1 MDARTGDPSACR
13 TVDLSTRYL
22 GLKLA
27 HPVIPGASPMTWDL
41 DIVRSLE
48 DAGAPAIVL
57 RSLFEEQVRR
67 DEAARRGGPVDPEH
81 SPAAYLERL
90 RRIKEAVAIPVIA
103 SLNGTTDIGWTGF
116 ARLLQQA
123 GADALELNIYHVSS
137 NLWTLGSA
145 IEAQTLDMIRAVKL
159 TLSIPVA
166 VKIYPFFSSIVC
178 FARQLDEMG
187 VSGLVLFNR
196 TYQPEIDLETRTVR
210 PELRLSGSADLLPRL
225 HWIAM
230 LAGRLQLS
238 LSATGGVHTA
248 HDVLKA
254 VFAGADTVQMVSAL
268 LKGGPEHLT
277 AVRDEMARWLEKHG
291 HASLEEV
298 RGCMS
303 LERRPDA
310 NAFSF
315 AASMHL
321 LQHWQDATVS

>member
-1 MDARTGDPSACR
+1 
-13 TVDLSTRYL
+13 VDLSTNYL

-27 HPVIPGASPMTWDL
+27 HPILPGASPLTWDL
-41 DIVRSLE
+41 DSVRSLE
-48 DAGAPAIVL
+48 DSGAPAIVM

-67 DEAARRGGPVDPEH
+67 AEAARRGGPVDAEH
-81 SPAAYLERL
+81 SPAAYLEQIRK
-90 RRIKEAVAIPVIA
+90 IKEAVRVPVIA
-103 SLNGTTDIGWTGF
+103 SLNGTTEIGWTGF
-116 ARLLQQA
+116 ARLMQQA
-123 GADALELNIYHVSS
+123 GADALELNIYHVST

-159 TLSIPVA
+159 TVTIPVA

-210 PELRLSGSADLLPRL
+210 PEIRLSGSSELLPRL

-254 VFAGADTVQMVSAL
+254 IFAGTDTVQMVSAL
-268 LKGGPEHLT
+268 LKGGPEHLGF
-277 AVRDEMARWLEKHG
+277 VRDEMERWLAEHG
-291 HASLEEV
+291 LSSLEEV

-303 LERRPDA
+303 LERRPDS

-321 LQHWQDATVS
+321 LQNWQDATVR

>member
-1 MDARTGDPSACR
+1 M
-13 TVDLSTRYL
+13 DLSTSYL

-27 HPVIPGASPMTWDL
+27 HPIVPGASPLTWDL
-41 DIVRSLE
+41 DSIRTLE

-67 DEAARRGGPVDPEH
+67 DEASRRGGPVDPEH
-81 SPAAYLERL
+81 SPAAYLERI
-90 RRIKEAVAIPVIA
+90 RRVKEAVRIPVIA
-103 SLNGTTDIGWTGF
+103 SLNGTTDVGWTGF
-116 ARLLQQA
+116 ARLMQQA

-137 NLWTLGSA
+137 NLWTLGSS

-159 TLSIPVA
+159 SVSIPIA

-187 VSGLVLFNR
+187 ASGLVLFNR

-210 PELRLSGSADLLPRL
+210 PEVRLSSSTALLGRL

-254 VFAGADTVQMVSAL
+254 LFAGADTVQMVSAL
-268 LKGGPEHLT
+268 LLNGPNHLMK
-277 AVRDEMARWLEKHG
+277 VRDETEKWLEKHG
-291 HASLEEV
+291 HASVDEV

-303 LERRPDA
+303 LERRPDS

-315 AASMHL
+315 ASSMHL
-321 LQHWQDATVS
+321 LQSWQDSTVI

>member
-1 MDARTGDPSACR
+1 MDGRRRRPAACDV
-13 TVDLSTRYL
+13 VDLSTDYL

-27 HPVIPGASPMTWDL
+27 HPVIPGASPLTWDL
-41 DIVRSLE
+41 DSVRSLE
-48 DAGAPAIVL
+48 DAGAPAIIM

-67 DEAARRGGPVDPEH
+67 EEAARRGGLVDPEH
-81 SPAAYLERL
+81 SPAAYLEQI
-90 RRIKEAVAIPVIA
+90 RRIKEAVSIPVIA
-103 SLNGTTDIGWTGF
+103 SLNGTTEIGWTGF
-116 ARLLQQA
+116 ARLMQQA
-123 GADALELNIYHVSS
+123 GADALELNVYHVSS

-159 TLSIPVA
+159 TVTIPLA

-187 VSGLVLFNR
+187 VAGLVLFNR

-210 PELRLSGSADLLPRL
+210 PELRLSSSSDLLPRL

-248 HDVLKA
+248 HDALKA
-254 VFAGADTVQMVSAL
+254 IFAGADSVQMASAL
-268 LKGGPEHLT
+268 LKHGSGHLR
-277 AVRDEMARWLEKHG
+277 AVRDEMTRWMERHG
-291 HASLEEV
+291 HTSLDEV

-321 LQHWQDATVS
+321 LQYWQDATIA

>member
-1 MDARTGDPSACR
+1 MDGGAAPPSAWR
-13 TVDLSTRYL
+13 VVDLSTNYL

-27 HPVIPGASPMTWDL
+27 HPVVPGASPLTWEL
-41 DIVRSLE
+41 DSIRSLE
-48 DAGAPAIVL
+48 DAGAPAIVM

-67 DEAARRGGPVDPEH
+67 DEAARHGGPVDPEH
-81 SPAAYLERL
+81 SPAAYLERI
-90 RRIKEAVAIPVIA
+90 RRVKEAVGIPVIA
-103 SLNGTTDIGWTGF
+103 SLNGTSEIGWTGF
-116 ARLLQQA
+116 GRLMQQA
-123 GADALELNIYHVSS
+123 GADALELNVYHVSS

-145 IEAQTLDMIRAVKL
+145 IEAQTLDMIRVVKL
-159 TLSIPVA
+159 TVSIPVA

-187 VSGLVLFNR
+187 VAGLVLFNR

-210 PELRLSGSADLLPRL
+210 PELRLSSSSDLLPRL

-248 HDVLKA
+248 HDALKA
-254 VFAGADTVQMVSAL
+254 IFAGADSVQMVSAL
-268 LKGGPEHLT
+268 LKQGPGHLK
-277 AVRDEMARWLEKHG
+277 AVRDEMTRWMEQHS
-291 HASLEEV
+291 HASLDEV

-321 LQHWQDATVS
+321 LQHWQDATIV

>member
-1 MDARTGDPSACR
+1 M
-13 TVDLSTRYL
+13 DLSTSYL

-27 HPVIPGASPMTWDL
+27 SPIVPGASPLTWDL
-41 DIVRSLE
+41 DTVRALE
-48 DAGAPAIVL
+48 DAGAPAVIL

-67 DEAARRGGPVDPEH
+67 DEAARRGGPVHPEQ
-81 SPAAYLERL
+81 SPAAYLERI
-90 RRIKEAVAIPVIA
+90 RRIREAVGIPVIA

-116 ARLLQQA
+116 ARLIQDA

-159 TLSIPVA
+159 SVSIPVA

-196 TYQPEIDLETRTVR
+196 TYQPEIDLESRTVR
-210 PELRLSGSADLLPRL
+210 PEMRLSSSAELLPRL

-254 VFAGADTVQMVSAL
+254 LFAGADTVQMVSAL
-268 LKGGPEHLT
+268 LQNGPDHLKS
-277 AVRDEMARWLEKHG
+277 VRDEMERWLESHG
-291 HASLEEV
+291 HASLDEV

-303 LERRPDA
+303 LERLPDA

-315 AASMHL
+315 ASSMHL
-321 LQHWQDATVS
+321 LQGWQDTTVI

>member
-1 MDARTGDPSACR
+1 MDLT
-13 TVDLSTRYL
+13 TTYL

-27 HPVIPGASPMTWDL
+27 HPIVPGASPLTWDL
-41 DIVRSLE
+41 DTIRSLE
-48 DAGAPAIVL
+48 DAGAPGIVM

-67 DEAARRGGPVDPEH
+67 DEASRRGGPVHPEH
-81 SPAAYLERL
+81 SPAAYLERI

-116 ARLLQQA
+116 ARLMQQA
-123 GADALELNIYHVSS
+123 GADAIELNVYHVSS

-159 TLSIPVA
+159 SVTIPVA

-187 VSGLVLFNR
+187 ISGLVLFNR
-196 TYQPEIDLETRTVR
+196 TYQPEIDLESRIVR
-210 PELRLSGSADLLPRL
+210 PELRLSTSADLLPRL

-268 LKGGPEHLT
+268 LEKGPTHLR
-277 AVRDEMARWLEKHG
+277 AVRDEMERWLEKHG
-291 HASLEEV
+291 HRSLDDV

-303 LERRPDA
+303 LEKRPDA

-315 AASMHL
+315 ASSMHL
-321 LQHWQDATVS
+321 LQNWQDAAVI

>member
-1 MDARTGDPSACR
+1 MDAPGPDPAACAI
-13 TVDLSTRYL
+13 VDLSTSYL
-22 GLKLA
+22 GLRLA
-27 HPVIPGASPMTWDL
+27 HPIVPGASPLTWDL
-41 DIVRSLE
+41 DVVRSLE
-48 DAGAPAIVL
+48 DAGAPAIVM

-67 DEAARRGGPVDPEH
+67 DEEARRGGRVDPEN
-81 SPAAYLERL
+81 SPAAYLERI
-90 RRIKEAVAIPVIA
+90 RRIKDAVAIPIIA

-116 ARLLQQA
+116 ARLMQQA

-137 NLWTLGSA
+137 NLWTLGST

-159 TLSIPVA
+159 TVTIPVA

-210 PELRLSGSADLLPRL
+210 PELRLSSSSDLLPRL

-238 LSATGGVHTA
+238 LSVTGGVHTA

-254 VFAGADTVQMVSAL
+254 IFAGADTVQMVSAL
-268 LKGGPEHLT
+268 LRGGPENLKTVLT
-277 AVRDEMARWLEKHG
+277 EMERWLERHG
-291 HASLEEV
+291 IASLEEV

-303 LERRPDA
+303 LERLPDA

-321 LQHWQDATVS
+321 IQHWQDAAVS

>member
-1 MDARTGDPSACR
+1 M
-13 TVDLSTRYL
+13 
-22 GLKLA
+22 
-27 HPVIPGASPMTWDL
+27 PGASPLTWDL
-41 DIVRSLE
+41 DTIRTLE

-81 SPAAYLERL
+81 SPAAYLERI
-90 RRIKEAVAIPVIA
+90 RRVKEAVRVPVIA

-116 ARLLQQA
+116 ARLIQQA
-123 GADALELNIYHVSS
+123 GADALELNIYHVSA
-137 NLWTLGSA
+137 NLWTLGST

-159 TLSIPVA
+159 SISIPIA

-210 PELRLSGSADLLPRL
+210 PAVRLSSSTALLPRL

-254 VFAGADTVQMVSAL
+254 LFAGADTVQMVSAL
-268 LKGGPEHLT
+268 LRNGPDHLRS
-277 AVRDEMARWLEKHG
+277 VRQETEKWLEGHG
-291 HASLEEV
+291 HASIDEV

-303 LERRPDA
+303 LERLPDA

-315 AASMHL
+315 ASSMHL
-321 LQHWQDATVS
+321 LQNWQDTSIL

>member
-1 MDARTGDPSACR
+1 M
-13 TVDLSTRYL
+13 VDLSTNYL

-27 HPVIPGASPMTWDL
+27 HPIVPGACPLTWEL
-41 DIVRSLE
+41 DSIRELE
-48 DAGAPAIVL
+48 DAGAPAIIL

-67 DEAARRGGPVDPEH
+67 DEASRHGGPVHPEH
-81 SPAAYLERL
+81 SPAAYLERI
-90 RRIKEAVAIPVIA
+90 RRVKEAVRIPVIA
-103 SLNGTTDIGWTGF
+103 SLNGTSDIGWTGF
-116 ARLLQQA
+116 ARLMQEA
-123 GADALELNIYHVSS
+123 GADALELNVYHVSS

-159 TLSIPVA
+159 SVSIPVA

-187 VSGLVLFNR
+187 IAGLVLFNR
-196 TYQPEIDLETRTVR
+196 TYQPEIDLESRTVLA
-210 PELRLSGSADLLPRL
+210 EVRLSSSSDLLPRL

-254 VFAGADTVQMVSAL
+254 IFAGANTVQMVSAL
-268 LKGGPEHLT
+268 LTNGPNHLK
-277 AVRDEMARWLEKHG
+277 AVHDEMERWLEDHG
-291 HASLEEV
+291 NASLDEV

-303 LERRPDA
+303 LEKRPDE

-321 LQHWQDATVS
+321 LQHWQDAIVR

>member
-1 MDARTGDPSACR
+1 M
-13 TVDLSTRYL
+13 VDFSTNYL

-27 HPVIPGASPMTWDL
+27 HPILPGASPLTWDV
-41 DIVRSLE
+41 DSVRSLE
-48 DAGAPAIVL
+48 DAGAPAIIMK
-57 RSLFEEQVRR
+57 SLFEEQVRR
-67 DEAARRGGPVDPEH
+67 AEAARRGGPVDPEH
-81 SPAAYLERL
+81 SPAAYLEQI
-90 RRIKEAVAIPVIA
+90 RRVKEAVRIPVIA

-116 ARLLQQA
+116 ARLMQQA
-123 GADALELNIYHVSS
+123 GADALELNVYHVSA

-145 IEAQTLDMIRAVKL
+145 IEAQTLDMIRAVR
-159 TLSIPVA
+159 LSVTIPVA

-210 PELRLSGSADLLPRL
+210 PELRLSSSADLLPRL

-254 VFAGADTVQMVSAL
+254 LFAGADTVQMVSAL
-268 LKGGPEHLT
+268 LKGGPEHLRT
-277 AVRDEMARWLEKHG
+277 VRDEMERWLERHG
-291 HASLEEV
+291 MASLEEV

>member
-1 MDARTGDPSACR
+1 MDAPRPDPAACAS
-13 TVDLSTRYL
+13 VDLSTNYL
-22 GLKLA
+22 GLRLA
-27 HPVIPGASPMTWDL
+27 HPIVPGASPLTWDL

-48 DAGAPAIVL
+48 DAGAPAIVM

-67 DEAARRGGPVDPEH
+67 EEEARRGGRVDPEN
-81 SPAAYLERL
+81 SPAAYLERI
-90 RRIKEAVAIPVIA
+90 RRVKEAVRIPVIA

-116 ARLLQQA
+116 ARLMQQA
-123 GADALELNIYHVSS
+123 GADALELNVYHVSQ
-137 NLWTLGSA
+137 NLWTLGST

-159 TLSIPVA
+159 TVTIPVA

-210 PELRLSGSADLLPRL
+210 PELRLSSSSDLLPRL

-238 LSATGGVHTA
+238 LSVTGGVHTA

-268 LKGGPEHLT
+268 LKGGPEHLK
-277 AVRDEMARWLEKHG
+277 AVRDEMERWLERHG
-291 HASLEEV
+291 VASLDEV

-303 LERRPDA
+303 LERLPDG

-321 LQHWQDATVS
+321 IQNWQDAAVS

>member
-1 MDARTGDPSACR
+1 MDAPGPDPAACAI
-13 TVDLSTRYL
+13 VDLSTNYL
-22 GLKLA
+22 GLRLA
-27 HPVIPGASPMTWDL
+27 HPIVPGASPLTWDL
-41 DIVRSLE
+41 DVVRSLE
-48 DAGAPAIVL
+48 DAGAPAIVM

-67 DEAARRGGPVDPEH
+67 DEEARRGGRVDPEN
-81 SPAAYLERL
+81 SPAAYLERI
-90 RRIKEAVAIPVIA
+90 RRIKDAVAIPIIA

-116 ARLLQQA
+116 ARLMQQA

-137 NLWTLGSA
+137 NLWTLGST

-159 TLSIPVA
+159 TVTIPVA

-210 PELRLSGSADLLPRL
+210 PELRLSSSSDLLPRL

-238 LSATGGVHTA
+238 LSVTGGVHTA

-254 VFAGADTVQMVSAL
+254 IFAGADTVQMVSAL
-268 LKGGPEHLT
+268 LRGGPENLKTVLT
-277 AVRDEMARWLEKHG
+277 EMERWLERHG
-291 HASLEEV
+291 IASLEEV

-303 LERRPDA
+303 LERLPDA

-321 LQHWQDATVS
+321 IQHWQDAAVS

>member
-1 MDARTGDPSACR
+1 MDAPWPDPAGC
-13 TVDLSTRYL
+13 VHVNLSTNYL
-22 GLKLA
+22 GLTLA
-27 HPVIPGASPMTWDL
+27 HPIVPGASPLTWDL

-48 DAGAPAIVL
+48 DAGAPAIVV

-67 DEAARRGGPVDPEH
+67 HEEARRGGPVDPEH
-81 SPAAYLERL
+81 SPAAYLERI
-90 RRIKEAVAIPVIA
+90 RRIKEAVGIPVIA

-116 ARLLQQA
+116 ARLMQQA

-137 NLWTLGSA
+137 NLWTLGST

-159 TLSIPVA
+159 TVTIPVA

-210 PELRLSGSADLLPRL
+210 PELRLSSSSDLLPRL

-238 LSATGGVHTA
+238 LSVTGGVHTA

-254 VFAGADTVQMVSAL
+254 IFAGADTVQMVSAL
-268 LKGGPEHLT
+268 LRGGPEHLKS
-277 AVRDEMARWLEKHG
+277 VRAEMERWLDRHG
-291 HASLEEV
+291 IASLEDV

-303 LERRPDA
+303 LERLPDA

-321 LQHWQDATVS
+321 LQHWQDAAVS

>member
-1 MDARTGDPSACR
+1 MDQGASPRSASR
-13 TVDLSTRYL
+13 IVDLSTNYL
-22 GLKLA
+22 GLKLP
-27 HPVIPGASPMTWDL
+27 HPIIPGASPLTWDL
-41 DIVRSLE
+41 DSIRSLE
-48 DAGAPAIVL
+48 DAGAPAIIM

-81 SPAAYLERL
+81 SPAAYLERI
-90 RRIKEAVAIPVIA
+90 RRIKEAVGVPVIA
-103 SLNGTTDIGWTGF
+103 SLNGTTEIGWTGF
-116 ARLLQQA
+116 ARLMQQA

-159 TLSIPVA
+159 TVTIPVA
-166 VKIYPFFSSIVC
+166 VKIYPFLSSIVC

-187 VSGLVLFNR
+187 VAGLVLFNR

-210 PELRLSGSADLLPRL
+210 PELRLSSSAELLPRL

-248 HDVLKA
+248 HDALKA
-254 VFAGADTVQMVSAL
+254 IFAGADSVQMVSAL
-268 LKGGPEHLT
+268 LKQGPGHLK
-277 AVRDEMARWLEKHG
+277 AVCDEMSRWLDLHG
-291 HASLEEV
+291 HASLDEV

-321 LQHWQDATVS
+321 LQHWQDATIV

>member
-1 MDARTGDPSACR
+1 MDASGPHPAACAN
-13 TVDLSTRYL
+13 VDLSTNYL

-27 HPVIPGASPMTWDL
+27 HPVVPGASPLTWDL
-41 DIVRSLE
+41 DTARSLE
-48 DAGAPAIVL
+48 DAGAPAIVM

-67 DEAARRGGPVDPEH
+67 HEEARRGGPVDPEH

-90 RRIKEAVAIPVIA
+90 RRIKEALSIPVIA
-103 SLNGTTDIGWTGF
+103 SLNGTSDIGWTGF
-116 ARLLQQA
+116 ARLMQQA
-123 GADALELNIYHVSS
+123 GADALELNVYHVSP
-137 NLWTLGSA
+137 NLWTLGST

-159 TLSIPVA
+159 TVTIPVA
-166 VKIYPFFSSIVC
+166 AKIYPFFSSIVC

-210 PELRLSGSADLLPRL
+210 PELKLSSSSDLLPRL
-225 HWIAM
+225 HWVAM

-238 LSATGGVHTA
+238 LSVTGGVHTA

-268 LKGGPEHLT
+268 LKGGPEHLGH
-277 AVRDEMARWLEKHG
+277 VRDEVERWLERHEI
-291 HASLEEV
+291 ASLGEV

-303 LERRPDA
+303 LERLPDA

-321 LQHWQDATVS
+321 LQHWQDAAVS